1 MLQAI
6 LLGLVAMIGNA
17 TFWQVPVFWIAPLL
31 CVH

>member
-17 TFWQVPVFWIAPLL
+17 TFLVGTGLLDRPLL